1 MDTTKYKFRK
11 LTPVRDVELNVYA
24 DSLDYVFRDDDL
36 KNVAITGPYSSGK
49 SSMLETYK
57 DTHKDK
63 RFIHISLAHFE
74 TATRTPTDVNA
85 DEKKARIR
93 S

>member
-1 MDTTKYKFRK
+1 MDTTRYKFHK
-11 LTPVRDVELNVYA
+11 LTPIRDTELNVYA

-57 DTHKDK
+57 ATHKDK
-63 RFIHISLAHFE
+63 
-74 TATRTPTDVNA
+74 
-85 DEKKARIR
+85 
-93 S
+93 